1 MQEALLRLWWVV
13 ERMCVIAVDVEGD
26 IGRVRIITRVVIA
39 LPDWYFLNRVSLPSR
54 AGDAAVTELL
64 CRVCETYW
72 VSWDAFNANFAYAC
86 VCVAT

>member
-72 VSWDAFNANFAYAC
+72 VSWDAFNC
-86 VCVAT
+86 